1 MCKERLDRRLSNGRG
16 QHTPNI
22 QLMSVTLDVSKCS
35 GWLNV
40 DAPCGGGAGRWSLDE
55 RILGLHVNQMR
66 GLYYVKH
73 AAHVRDA

>member
-40 DAPCGGGAGRWSLDE
+40 DAPCGGGGA
-55 RILGLHVNQMR
+55 V
-66 GLYYVKH
+66 VT
-73 AAHVRDA
+73 